1 MAMPTDDERRE
12 VAAKL
17 RELEP
22 SEFDDGE
29 FYDSWEVIDALG
41 VAGDDGAWFE
51 AASVRRLADL
61 IEPPLQCPYYDSGKH
76 WCDVYDEPAINRDAL
91 LKLADAMD
99 KEADAADEAARRAML
114 PWGEPMGERAARR
127 KRGATTDR
135 ELRDACTLRAA
146 ALIVREACGE
156 EGR

>member
-1 MAMPTDDERRE
+1 MPTDKERRE
-12 VAAKL
+12 VAARL
-17 RELEP
+17 RELES

-29 FYDSWEVIDALG
+29 FYDGWEVLDALG

-51 AASVRRLADL
+51 AASVRHLADL
-61 IEPPLQCPYYDSGKH
+61 IEPG
-76 WCDVYDEPAINRDAL
+76 EPKVEHTGIERDAL
-91 LKLADAMD
+91 LKLADEMD
-99 KEADAADEAARRAML
+99 EEAHAADEAARRAML

-135 ELRDACTLRAA
+135 ELRDACKWRAA
-146 ALIVREACGE
+146 AIIIREVCGE